1 MPTRFFINVVRFNAP
16 HNIRLSSL
24 VRQNETFFLPNLRF
38 LGTAMKLKTII
49 MDDLGVER
57 AVKRISHE
65 IIEKNKGVND
75 VVLLGIV
82 TRGVPLAEKIK
93 ENIYAL
99 ENVEVQ
105 VGKVDIT
112 LYRDDLSEI
121 ANVPEINGTEVGFS
135 IANKNVVLCDDV
147 IYTGRT
153 VRAAIDAVMKL
164 GRPKT
169 IQLAV
174 LTDRGHRELPIRP
187 DYVGKNVPTALT
199 EVVSVKFKSTDG
211 VTKVELLE
219 R

>member
-1 MPTRFFINVVRFNAP
+1 MFGRTR
-16 HNIRLSSL
+16 L
-24 VRQNETFFLPNLRF
+24 FFLPEQVPK
-38 LGTAMKLKTII
+38 GKDMKFKTII
-49 MDDLGVER
+49 MDDVAVER

-65 IIEKNKGVND
+65 IIEKNKGVEG

-82 TRGVPLAEKIK
+82 TRGVPLAEKIR
-93 ENIYAL
+93 
-99 ENVEVQ
+99 ENVLAIEGKEVP

-121 ANVPEINGTEVGFS
+121 ADLPKINGTEVNFNITG
-135 IANKNVVLCDDV
+135 KDVVLCDDV

-153 VRAAIDAVMKL
+153 VRAAIDAVMRL

-174 LTDRGHRELPIRP
+174 LIDRGHRELPIRP
-187 DYVGKNVPTALT
+187 DYVGKNVPTAIN
-199 EVVSVKFKSTDG
+199 EVISVKFASTDNQTR
-211 VTKVELLE
+211 VDLSE

>member
-1 MPTRFFINVVRFNAP
+1 
-16 HNIRLSSL
+16 
-24 VRQNETFFLPNLRF
+24 
-38 LGTAMKLKTII
+38 MKFKTII
-49 MDDLGVER
+49 MDDVAVER

-65 IIEKNKGVND
+65 IIEKNKGVAE

-82 TRGVPLAEKIK
+82 TRGVPLAEKIR
-93 ENIYAL
+93 
-99 ENVEVQ
+99 ENVLAIEGKEVS

-121 ANVPEINGTEVGFS
+121 SDLPKINGTEVNFPVTGKDV
-135 IANKNVVLCDDV
+135 ILCDDV

-153 VRAAIDAVMKL
+153 VRAAIDAVMRL

-174 LTDRGHRELPIRP
+174 LIDRGHRELPIRP
-187 DYVGKNVPTALT
+187 DYVGKNVPTAIN
-199 EVVSVKFKSTDG
+199 EVISVKFDSTDNQTR
-211 VTKVELLE
+211 VDLSE

>member
-1 MPTRFFINVVRFNAP
+1 MFGRTRLFFCRNKVP
-16 HNIRLSSL
+16 K
-24 VRQNETFFLPNLRF
+24 
-38 LGTAMKLKTII
+38 GKDMKFKTII
-49 MDDLGVER
+49 MDDVAVER

-65 IIEKNKGVND
+65 IIEKNKGVAE

-82 TRGVPLAEKIK
+82 TRGVPLAEKIR
-93 ENIYAL
+93 
-99 ENVEVQ
+99 ENVLAIEGKEVP

-121 ANVPEINGTEVGFS
+121 SDLPKINGTEVNFPVTGKDV
-135 IANKNVVLCDDV
+135 ILCDDV

-153 VRAAIDAVMKL
+153 VRAAIDAVMRL

-174 LTDRGHRELPIRP
+174 LIDRGHRELPIRP
-187 DYVGKNVPTALT
+187 DYVGKNVPTAIN
-199 EVVSVKFKSTDG
+199 EVISVKFASTDNQTR
-211 VTKVELLE
+211 VDLSE

>member
-1 MPTRFFINVVRFNAP
+1 
-16 HNIRLSSL
+16 
-24 VRQNETFFLPNLRF
+24 
-38 LGTAMKLKTII
+38 MKFKTII
-49 MDDLGVER
+49 MDDVAVER

-65 IIEKNKGVND
+65 IIEKNKGVAE

-82 TRGVPLAEKIK
+82 TRGVPLAEKIR
-93 ENIYAL
+93 
-99 ENVEVQ
+99 ENVLAIEGKEVS

-121 ANVPEINGTEVGFS
+121 ADLPKINGTEVNFNITG
-135 IANKNVVLCDDV
+135 KDVVLCDDV

-153 VRAAIDAVMKL
+153 VRAAIDAVMRL

-174 LTDRGHRELPIRP
+174 LIDRGHRELPIRP
-187 DYVGKNVPTALT
+187 DYVGKNVPTAIN
-199 EVVSVKFKSTDG
+199 EVISVKFASTDNQTR
-211 VTKVELLE
+211 VDLSE